1 MALAPRVHPRAAVL
15 EEDFRESAY
24 GAGYELKPGGPT
36 VTSLS
41 FTSVILTFPEVFV
54 KAPA

>member
-24 GAGYELKPGGPT
+24 GAGYELKPGG
-36 VTSLS
+36 L
-41 FTSVILTFPEVFV
+41 L
-54 KAPA
+54 